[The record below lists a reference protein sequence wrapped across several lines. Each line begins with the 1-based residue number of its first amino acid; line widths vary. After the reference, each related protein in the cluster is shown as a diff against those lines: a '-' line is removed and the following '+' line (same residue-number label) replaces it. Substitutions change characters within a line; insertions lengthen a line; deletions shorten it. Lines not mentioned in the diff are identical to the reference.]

1 LFGIPPNSEFLIP
14 IGLLVLFALRVR
26 LFGVF
31 GHLGV
36 FPFLSSERIR
46 TDTVE

>member
-1 LFGIPPNSEFLIP
+1 
-14 IGLLVLFALRVR
+14 LRVR
-26 LFGVF
+26 MFGVS
-31 GHLGV
+31 GHLEV